1 MDYDLVVIGTGAAG
15 EASAYLGA
23 ERGGKVAVVE
33 NALVG
38 GLCSFWACMPTKTL
52 LDSARRRWEGAD
64 YPWERAS
71 ARRDWMINRE
81 EIDSPD
87 DSGHVAGLE
96 GAGVEVIRGT
106 ARITGAGSL
115 EVAPLGNGNG
125 GGGGPRA
132 LTTRNVVIAA
142 GSTPF
147 IPPIDGLADAGYWT
161 SNDASSTRELPSS
174 LVVLGGGPVG
184 VEIAQVYARFGV
196 KVSLVEGTRLLAR
209 EHPKSAEI
217 VSAQLERE
225 GIDIR
230 LGGRAV
236 GVKRGGAGRIIELDD
251 GTTVEGAEVLVCAG
265 RRAADLRA
273 IGVEEA
279 GGRLTDR
286 GTADHDERLSI
297 GDGLYV
303 AGDAAGGLQ
312 FTHVADY
319 EGRIAAAAAFG
330 GDVKADL
337 TWVPKTTFTE
347 PETGAVGW
355 TVEEAQE
362 QGIDAFEVTQDFAP
376 TARGYTIEPP
386 WHSDSAI
393 REGSP
398 GHVTVVVDRER
409 KVLVGAF
416 AACPG
421 AAEMVHEG
429 VIAIKAEVPI
439 SVLAD
444 AIHAFPTGARVF
456 GNLMIEVEK
465 QLR

>member
-15 EASAYLGA
+15 EAAAYAGA

-33 NALVG
+33 NSLVG
-38 GLCSFWACMPTKTL
+38 GLCSFWACLPTKTL
-52 LDSARRRWEGAD
+52 LDSARRRWEGAE
-64 YPWERAS
+64 YPFERAS

-81 EIDSPD
+81 GIDWPD
-87 DSGHVAGLE
+87 DSGHVHGLE
-96 GAGVEVIRGT
+96 GAGIEIMRGT
-106 ARITGAGSL
+106 ARITGKGRL
-115 EVAPLGNGNG
+115 EVSPTG
-125 GGGGPRA
+125 GGA
-132 LTTRNVVIAA
+132 TRSMETRSVVIAA

-147 IPPIDGLADAGYWT
+147 IPPIDGLPDVGYWT
-161 SNDASSTRELPSS
+161 SNDASSARELPSS
-174 LVVLGGGPVG
+174 MVVLGGGPVG
-184 VEIAQVYARFGV
+184 VELAQVYTRFGV
-196 KVSLVEGTRLLAR
+196 KVTLVEGSRLLAR
-209 EHPKSAEI
+209 EHPKTAEI

-225 GIDIR
+225 GIDVR
-230 LGGRAV
+230 VGGHAV
-236 GVKRGGAGRIIELDD
+236 KVERGGAGRIVSLDD
-251 GTTVEGAEVLVCAG
+251 GSTVEGAELLVSVG

-273 IGVEEA
+273 MGAPEA

-286 GTADHDERLSI
+286 GTADHDEHLSI
-297 GDGLYV
+297 GDGLFV

-319 EGRIAAAAAFG
+319 EGRIAAAGAFG
-330 GDVKADL
+330 EDAHADL

-355 TVEEAQE
+355 TVEEAQ
-362 QGIDAFEVTQDFAP
+362 QHGIDAFEVSQDFA
-376 TARGYTIEPP
+376 TSARGYSIEPP
-386 WHSDSAI
+386 WPSPDGSAI

-398 GHVTVVVDRER
+398 GHVTAVVDRER

-421 AAEMVHEG
+421 ASELIHEG
-429 VIAIKAEVPI
+429 VIAIKAAVPL

-444 AIHAFPTGARVF
+444 AIHAFPTAARVF
-456 GNLMIEVEK
+456 GNLMLEADQ

>member
-15 EASAYLGA
+15 EAAAYGGA
-23 ERGGKVAVVE
+23 ERDGRVAVVE
-33 NALVG
+33 ESLVG

-81 EIDSPD
+81 EIDFPD
-87 DSGHVAGLE
+87 DGGHVAGLE

-106 ARITGAGSL
+106 ARITGAGRL
-115 EVAPLGNGNG
+115 EVVANNG
-125 GGGGPRA
+125 GGART
-132 LTTRNVVIAA
+132 LETRNVIIAA

-147 IPPIDGLADAGYWT
+147 IPPIEGLEEAGYWT
-161 SNDASSTRELPSS
+161 SNDASSARQLPSS
-174 LVVLGGGPVG
+174 MVVLGGGPVG
-184 VEIAQVYARFGV
+184 VELAQAYSRFGV
-196 KVSLVEGTRLLAR
+196 QVSLVEGSRLLAR
-209 EHPKSAEI
+209 EHPKTAEI
-217 VSAQLERE
+217 VTAQLERE
-225 GIDIR
+225 GVDLRI
-230 LGGRAV
+230 GGRAV
-236 GVKRGGAGRIIELDD
+236 KVTRGGKGRIVELDD
-251 GTTVEGAEVLVCAG
+251 GTSIEGAELLVSVG
-265 RRAADLRA
+265 RRAKDLRA
-273 IGVEEA
+273 MGVEEA

-286 GTADHDERLSI
+286 GAADHDEHLSI
-297 GDGLYV
+297 GDGLFV

-319 EGRIAAAAAFG
+319 EGRVAAAGAFG
-330 GDVKADL
+330 EDAHADL

-355 TVEEAQE
+355 TVEEAQQ
-362 QGIDAFEVTQDFAP
+362 QGIDAFEATQDFAT
-376 TARGYTIEPP
+376 TARGYSIEPP
-386 WHSDSAI
+386 WHSEDGRPI

-421 AAEMVHEG
+421 ASEIVHEG
-429 VIAIKAEVPI
+429 VIAIKAAVPVA
-439 SVLAD
+439 VLAD
-444 AIHAFPTGARVF
+444 AIHAFPTGSRVF

>member
-1 MDYDLVVIGTGAAG
+1 MSYDLVVIGTGAAG
-15 EASAYLGA
+15 EAAAYAGA

-33 NALVG
+33 NSLVG

-52 LDSARRRWEGAD
+52 LDSARKRWEGAE

-81 EIDSPD
+81 GIDFPD
-87 DSGHVAGLE
+87 DSGHVHGLE
-96 GAGVEVIRGT
+96 GAGVEILRGT
-106 ARITGAGSL
+106 ARITGAGRLEVDMKEGSPRSL
-115 EVAPLGNGNG
+115 E
-125 GGGGPRA
+125 
-132 LTTRNVVIAA
+132 TRNVVIAA

-147 IPPIDGLADAGYWT
+147 IPPVEGLADAGYWT
-161 SNDASSTRELPSS
+161 SNDASSARELPSS

-184 VEIAQVYARFGV
+184 VELAQVYSRFGV
-196 KVSLVEGTRLLAR
+196 KVTLVEGSRLLAR
-209 EHPKSAEI
+209 EHPKTAEI

-230 LGGRAV
+230 LGGHAV
-236 GVKRGGAGRIIELDD
+236 KVERGGAGRIVSLDD
-251 GTTVEGAEVLVCAG
+251 GTTVEAAELLVSVG

-273 IGVEEA
+273 MGIEDA
-279 GGRLTDR
+279 GGKLTDR
-286 GTADHDERLSI
+286 GTADHDEHLSI
-297 GDGLYV
+297 GDGLFV

-319 EGRIAAAAAFG
+319 EGRIAAAGAFG
-330 GDVKADL
+330 EDAHADL

-355 TVEEAQE
+355 TVEEAQQ
-362 QGIDAFEVTQDFAP
+362 QGIDAFEVTQDFST
-376 TARGYTIEPP
+376 TARGYSIEPP
-386 WHSDSAI
+386 WPSPNGKAI

-398 GHVTVVVDRER
+398 GHVTAVVDRER

-421 AAEMVHEG
+421 ASELIHEG
-429 VIAIKAEVPI
+429 VIAIKAAVPV

-444 AIHAFPTGARVF
+444 AIHGFPTAARAF
-456 GNLMIEVEK
+456 GNLMLDAEK

>member
-1 MDYDLVVIGTGAAG
+1 MDYDLLVIGTGAAG
-15 EASAYLGA
+15 EAAAYGGSAN
-23 ERGGKVAVVE
+23 GGKVAVVE
-33 NALVG
+33 NSLVG

-52 LDSARRRWEGAD
+52 LDSSRRRWEGVD

-71 ARRDWMINRE
+71 ARRDWMISRE
-81 EIDSPD
+81 HIDRQD
-87 DSGHVAGLE
+87 DAGHVAGLE
-96 GAGVEVIRGT
+96 GAGIEIVRGT
-106 ARITGAGSL
+106 ARITGAGAV
-115 EVAPLGNGNG
+115 EVARNGD
-125 GGGGPRA
+125 GPRRMTA
-132 LTTRNVVIAA
+132 RNIVVAA

-147 IPPIDGLADAGYWT
+147 IPPIDGLEDSGYWT

-174 LVVLGGGPVG
+174 LIVLGGGPVG
-184 VEIAQVYARFGV
+184 VELSQIFRRFGV
-196 KVSLVEGTRLLAR
+196 EVTLVEGTRLLAR
-209 EHPKSAEI
+209 EHPRSAEI
-217 VSAQLERE
+217 VTAQLERE

-230 LGGRAV
+230 LGAHAV
-236 GVKRGGAGRIIELDD
+236 AVKRGGAGRIVELDD
-251 GTTVEGAEVLVCAG
+251 GSSVEAAELLVSVG

-273 IGVEEA
+273 MGAEEA
-279 GGRLTDR
+279 GGRLTDK
-286 GTADHDERLSI
+286 GTADHDERMSF
-297 GDGLYV
+297 GDGLFV

-319 EGRIAAAAAFG
+319 EGRISAAAAFG
-330 GDVKADL
+330 KDVRADL

-362 QGIDAFEVTQDFAP
+362 HGIDAFEVTQDFAP

-393 REGSP
+393 LEGSP
-398 GHVTVVVDRER
+398 GHVTAVVDRER

-421 AAEMVHEG
+421 ASEMVHEG
-429 VIAIKAEVPI
+429 VVAIKAGIPVP
-439 SVLAD
+439 VLAD

-456 GNLMIEVEK
+456 GNLMIEADK
-465 QLR
+465 QLA